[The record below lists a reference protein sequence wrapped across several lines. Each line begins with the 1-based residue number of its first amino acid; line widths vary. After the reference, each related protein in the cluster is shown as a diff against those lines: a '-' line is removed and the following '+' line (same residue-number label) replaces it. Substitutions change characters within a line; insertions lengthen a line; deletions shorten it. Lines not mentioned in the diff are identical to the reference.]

1 MPRCLI
7 GSFSLSINPVLRFLD
22 QKTTLPFNIS
32 TPVVTLPD
40 RKMSALEKEVTN
52 YMITTDSASAE
63 AIEASKRLV
72 SSMPS
77 VSQPISAC

>member
-7 GSFSLSINPVLRFLD
+7 ESFNSSINPVLRFLD
-22 QKTTLPFNIS
+22 QKRTLFSLVATLPYKN
-32 TPVVTLPD
+32 
-40 RKMSALEKEVTN
+40 MSALEKEVTN

-72 SSMPS
+72 SSMP
-77 VSQPISAC
+77 PICYPQSIC